1 MKEQMDK
8 IIQLVKDNPNDMEL
22 GRKVREEINN
32 FSTIEKI
39 IKNGNQSGMWMA
51 RDVFGNRKLTKEDMN
66 TKGRIQFSRSDEIFE
81 YFKMFVILVLGFTY
95 LLYIFK

>member
-32 FSTIEKI
+32 FSKQL
-39 IKNGNQSGMWMA
+39 KS
-51 RDVFGNRKLTKEDMN
+51 LTESSNSNISLK
-66 TKGRIQFSRSDEIFE
+66 RIPHFCSRCRHNSSTRIP
-81 YFKMFVILVLGFTY
+81 
-95 LLYIFK
+95 

>member
-32 FSTIEKI
+32 FSTIEK
-39 IKNGNQSGMWMA
+39 NY
-51 RDVFGNRKLTKEDMN
+51 KEWKSKWD
-66 TKGRIQFSRSDEIFE
+66 GI
-81 YFKMFVILVLGFTY
+81 G
-95 LLYIFK
+95 

>member
-32 FSTIEKI
+32 FSTI
-39 IKNGNQSGMWMA
+39 
-51 RDVFGNRKLTKEDMN
+51 
-66 TKGRIQFSRSDEIFE
+66 
-81 YFKMFVILVLGFTY
+81 
-95 LLYIFK
+95 